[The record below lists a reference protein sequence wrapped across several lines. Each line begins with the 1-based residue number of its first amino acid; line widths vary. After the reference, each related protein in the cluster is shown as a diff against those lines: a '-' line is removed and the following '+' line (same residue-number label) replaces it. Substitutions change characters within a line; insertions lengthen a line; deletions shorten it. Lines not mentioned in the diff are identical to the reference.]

1 LSLNRFVIAA
11 LIQITAMIIK
21 QDIVI

>member
-21 QDIVI
+21 QNIVI